1 MDIDLLYIYIDIDI
15 DVDIDIDIDIEIY
28 TYIYICM
35 YVSRKTSIPQG
46 YDLAAEASFEKPK
59 AKAYT
64 HTFKP
69 AHLLLG

>member
-1 MDIDLLYIYIDIDI
+1 MDIDLLYIYIYIDI
-15 DVDIDIDIDIEIY
+15 DIDIDIDIEIY

-46 YDLAAEASFEKPK
+46 YDLAAEVSFEKPK